1 MATEAPNKAQESLDE
16 PEFENIPS
24 PLDDKTHA
32 EVGLLYRE
40 STETLR
46 FIKNHQWKTVGATLL
61 TYLGLIFVAGFV
73 KADAHLTNKLMAITI
88 LLATSVIFT
97 LSIYQFWMHNEV
109 TKINRMEV
117 HMSEL
122 FRHVRAVKSVREGN
136 IHRYTLLIFMFVV
149 IILGAVVVNLAMAR
163 ITTMVS

>member
-1 MATEAPNKAQESLDE
+1 MATQTPKTPQDTGDE
-16 PEFENIPS
+16 LEIENTPS
-24 PLDDKTHA
+24 PLDDKTHT
-32 EVGLLYRE
+32 EIGLLYRE

-46 FIKNHQWKTVGATLL
+46 FIKNHQWKTVGSTLL
-61 TYLGLIFVAGFV
+61 TYLGLIFIAVIV
-73 KADAHLTNKLMAITI
+73 EADVHFTNKLMAITI

-122 FRHVRAVKSVREGN
+122 FRNIRAIKSVIEGN
-136 IHRYTLLIFMFVV
+136 IHRYTLLTFMFMVV
-149 IILGAVVVNLAMAR
+149 ILGAVVVNLALQR
-163 ITTMVS
+163 IATT